1 MSHQC
6 PFPVRSTDSRC
17 AYRTGSLPGLTLSFA
32 LIAALT
38 CFAGICHADGLLAA
52 PAAPAVHVSLTDH
65 VFPQ

>member
-52 PAAPAVHVSLTDH
+52 PAAPAVQVGLTDH
-65 VFPQ
+65 LSPQ